1 VFDERRAAQAASYL
15 LFRSGGS
22 MPLIKLIKLIYLSE
36 RLSLQRYGE
45 PLTGDKLVSMDHGPV
60 LSRVYDHLNGSVR
73 SSPGGWDSWISDRAG
88 HIVALRD
95 PEAVKDPDEDLLA
108 LSESDL
114 EVLAE
119 VWQQFGHWDRW
130 DLVRYTH
137 ENLPEWQNP
146 NGSSLPISYASLF
159 NALGYSERAAAE
171 LQAHLA
177 EQDRLSAVFAA

>member
-1 VFDERRAAQAASYL
+1 MFDERRAAQAASYL

-22 MPLIKLIKLIYLSE
+22 MPLLKLIKLIYLAE

-60 LSRVYDHLNGSVR
+60 LSRVYNHMNGSVR
-73 SSPGGWDSWISDRAG
+73 SAPGGWDSWISDRAG
-88 HIVALRD
+88 HMVALREPNSIND
-95 PEAVKDPDEDLLA
+95 PSEDLLA
-108 LSESDL
+108 LSDSDL

-119 VWQQFGHWDRW
+119 VWGEFGHWDRW

-137 ENLPEWQNP
+137 EHLPEWQNP

-159 NALGYSERAAAE
+159 NALGYSDQASAD
-171 LQAHLA
+171 LQNHLI
-177 EQDRLSAVFAA
+177 EQDRLSAAFSA